1 MRRKDVLNCS
11 GYERQMSDFL
21 DGQLSKAT
29 EDELRFHLNGCPRC
43 RLRIKDMES
52 AVRAVKSLPDVSPR
66 PMFDQQLGNL
76 LTREVAREL
85 YASSWWRRVSSAFSD
100 LGELSRQRPVQLVFA
115 TSLILTITV
124 IGGFAEMAGPT
135 ERSDSTAG
143 PSMAFSL
150 PTPIEPELAPPDP
163 ISPFPLE
170 RALAPHMATTPTT
183 NSEQTTN
190 LPTPATTRLPY
201 TANHITGDRP
211 GILTVRTMEPM
222 IHGIR
227 FVSAGTGMRLDPSLF
242 DEAFGRDLV
251 AGGDPDQPAPEDL
264 LQTVGTAELRD
275 SQRAVGTIGA
285 SGTTDTPAASG
296 PTAPLKR
303 VRISF

>member
-1 MRRKDVLNCS
+1 MNCS
-11 GYERQMSDFL
+11 GYQRQMSDYL
-21 DGQLSKAT
+21 DGQLSKAA

-43 RLRIKDMES
+43 RLRIQDMES
-52 AVRAVKSLPDVSPR
+52 AMRAVKSLPAVSP
-66 PMFDQQLGNL
+66 PLMFEQQLGNL
-76 LTREVAREL
+76 LNREVAREL
-85 YASSWWRRVSSAFSD
+85 YASSWLKRVSAAFTE

-124 IGGFAEMAGPT
+124 IGGFAFVAGPT
-135 ERSDSTAG
+135 ERSDSPAG
-143 PSMAFSL
+143 PATAFAL
-150 PTPIEPELAPPDP
+150 PTPFEPELAPAEP

-170 RALAPHMATTPTT
+170 RELAPHMATIPAP

-190 LPTPATTRLPY
+190 PPSTAASSLPY
-201 TANHITGDRP
+201 TSNRITGDRP

-222 IHGIR
+222 THGIR

-251 AGGDPDQPAPEDL
+251 TGGDPDRPAPEDL

-275 SQRAVGTIGA
+275 SQRAD
-285 SGTTDTPAASG
+285 GTTGSPGAPDAPASSG